1 MPVVDLSMRVCPM
14 SVRRII
20 KHGTAIPRFR
30 ARLDIGLAQVELGA
44 HKFPEE
50 CVTLDTRNLGMFE

>member
-1 MPVVDLSMRVCPM
+1 MRVCPM